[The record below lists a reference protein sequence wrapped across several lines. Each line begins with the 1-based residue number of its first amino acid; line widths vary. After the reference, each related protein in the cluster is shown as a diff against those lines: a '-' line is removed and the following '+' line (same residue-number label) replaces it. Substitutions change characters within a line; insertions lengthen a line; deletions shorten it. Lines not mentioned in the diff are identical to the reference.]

1 MDPEE
6 NKQEE
11 EEDDEP
17 SSPAWMTT
25 YGDMMTL
32 LMTFFIL
39 IMSFS
44 TMEVEKF
51 KMAMGS
57 LKGAMGIL
65 GVQKKLRP
73 DQSWFSP
80 QQSNVNQMEEMSI
93 LHHVA
98 KLRELVKKK
107 GMEEHVV
114 ISMDGSEV
122 FIQVKD
128 HLLFN
133 LGKADLKPNFLTILS
148 LIAKTLLKDAKEIKI
163 EGHTDDL
170 PIRTEKYPSNW
181 ELSLDRALSVLK
193 YFVKHEGIS
202 PNKLTAAGF
211 GEHHPIVPNN
221 SPENRAKNR
230 RVILSVKW
238 HKNR

>member
-1 MDPEE
+1 MDLEE

-44 TMEVEKF
+44 TMEVDKF

-65 GVQKKLRP
+65 GVQKKLSP

-80 QQSNVNQMEEMSI
+80 QQINMNLMKNKSIMDHVANLKEMIKKKDMEEQVEIFMS
-93 LHHVA
+93 
-98 KLRELVKKK
+98 
-107 GMEEHVV
+107 
-114 ISMDGSEV
+114 DGEV
-122 FIQVKD
+122 FIQIKD
-128 HLLFN
+128 HLLFS
-133 LGKADLKPNFLTILS
+133 LGKADLKSDFLKILS
-148 LIAKTLLKDAKEIKI
+148 LIAKTLVKDAKEIKV

-170 PIRTEKYPSNW
+170 PIRTETYPSNW
-181 ELSLDRALSVLK
+181 ELSFDRALSVLR
-193 YFVKHEGIS
+193 YFVRQEGIP
-202 PNKLTAAGF
+202 PNKLAAAGF
-211 GEHHPIVPNN
+211 GEYHPIAPNN

-230 RVILSVKW
+230 RVIINVKF
-238 HKNR
+238 